1 MAYIGMRKPQF
12 APITTRT
19 DGSAITYGTPI
30 VLGPAVSAN
39 LTFDV
44 ADNPDCGDDV
54 IIDNDKGI
62 NGYSITLETNDI
74 TAEGRAKCLGW
85 TEKTTGTTTV
95 TVTHY
100 EVGDGAPP
108 EGGLAYIRVKMFK
121 GVRKYEAF
129 FFHAVQCSS
138 GGENASTKQKQITW
152 NHPTINASGIG
163 VYLDSTGVA
172 RYFDWM
178 QFDTAS
184 AAQNWI
190 NGKFGYTPPSPS
202 GGKRAASGTVLPFS
216 GILGKNGGCPI
227 APKPLRLFCENWKRM

>member
-12 APITTRT
+12 AKITTPRV

-44 ADNPDCGDDV
+44 ADNPDYGDDV

-62 NGYSITLETNDI
+62 NGYNIALETNDI
-74 TAEGRAKCLGW
+74 TAAARAECLGW
-85 TEKTTGTTTV
+85 KKVMSTVTTTNV
-95 TVTHY
+95 DHY
-100 EVGDGAPP
+100 EVNDGAPP
-108 EGGLAYIRVKMFK
+108 EGGFAYIRVKMFK

-129 FFHAVQCSS
+129 FFHALQCSS

-163 VYLDSTGVA
+163 VYLDSSGEA

-178 QFDTAS
+178 EFDTES
-184 AAQNWI
+184 AAQTWI
-190 NGKFGYTPPSPS
+190 NGKFNYSPSP
-202 GGKRAASGTVLPFS
+202 
-216 GILGKNGGCPI
+216 
-227 APKPLRLFCENWKRM
+227 